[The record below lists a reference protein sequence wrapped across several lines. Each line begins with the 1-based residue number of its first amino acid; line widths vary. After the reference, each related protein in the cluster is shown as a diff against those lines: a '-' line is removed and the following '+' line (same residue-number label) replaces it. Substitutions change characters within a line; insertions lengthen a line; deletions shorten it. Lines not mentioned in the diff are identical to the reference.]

1 MGNSFICSQ
10 DKSNINSKKKSSTFH
25 KVNISNS
32 YINSINS
39 NSYDNSNMSENLNK
53 KLNSTIIKDNNNNSN
68 LSQILENKNNA
79 TNQNPYFNI
88 KDNTNKISNSNNN
101 ICLNNRKYFFHD
113 NKSMNFIVHR
123 NDGMNDFIIEMNITK
138 SNNQNLS
145 KEIEFIMI
153 LDKSGSM
160 GGEVHRLISR
170 IIPTALNLLNYEDNH
185 IIHLIT
191 FESNAYLYNLSV
203 KDLKNNNNIIGSGGT
218 CMANV
223 YKLVRSIFNQN
234 KNKSNFRILA
244 LSDGMIGD
252 QEETKNQA
260 EILKTFIEATDF
272 AISAGSIR
280 YNSGYGQPDTKALS
294 SVLLL
299 NTDSS
304 KSQVLTE
311 ISSSL
316 NDNDISQKIYEL
328 FKNDYFESNFILKSE
343 KIKFRID
350 PWKEGKNEVK
360 LNEGKN
366 FVWAD
371 KNPSLENVGIYEG
384 GKLKY
389 KKEDFKNGYKI
400 NYSNYNGLLGV
411 KLNMTA
417 RKVRINKTSGSKAA
431 LEENKKIIDYYDKFE
446 KSLKDNKNKEARITN
461 ELKLTNELNINNYNN
476 QQLAQFIGVES
487 NFMPITQFLSDII
500 KIEEKD
506 EKDIKTFVGNALG
519 DGLMID
525 KAFEQLFN

>member
-1 MGNSFICSQ
+1 
-10 DKSNINSKKKSSTFH
+10 
-25 KVNISNS
+25 
-32 YINSINS
+32 
-39 NSYDNSNMSENLNK
+39 
-53 KLNSTIIKDNNNNSN
+53 
-68 LSQILENKNNA
+68 
-79 TNQNPYFNI
+79 
-88 KDNTNKISNSNNN
+88 
-101 ICLNNRKYFFHD
+101 
-113 NKSMNFIVHR
+113 
-123 NDGMNDFIIEMNITK
+123 
-138 SNNQNLS
+138 
-145 KEIEFIMI
+145 MI

-160 GGEVHRLISR
+160 DDQVHRLVSR
-170 IIPTALNLLNYEDNH
+170 IIPRALNLLNYTDND

-191 FESNAYLYNLSV
+191 FESNAYSYNMTV
-203 KDLKNNNNIIGSGGT
+203 KELKNNNNIIGSGGT
-218 CMANV
+218 HMADV
-223 YKLVRSIFNQN
+223 YKLVRSIFDQKQN
-234 KNKSNFRILA
+234 KTNFRILA
-244 LSDGMIGD
+244 LSDGMIED

-260 EILKTFIEATDF
+260 EILKTFIDATDF
-272 AISAGSIR
+272 SISAGSIR
-280 YNSGYGQPDTKALS
+280 YNSGYGLPDTKALS

-299 NTDSS
+299 NTDNS

-316 NDNDISQKIYEL
+316 KDEDISLKIFEL
-328 FKNDYFESNFILKSE
+328 FKNDYFESNFTLKSE

-350 PWKEGKNEVK
+350 PWKDGKNEIK

-400 NYSNYNGLLGV
+400 KYSNYNGLLGV

-417 RKVRINKTSGSKAA
+417 RKVRINKTSGSQTA
-431 LEENKKIIDYYDKFE
+431 LEENKKIIDYYNKFE
-446 KSLKDNKNKEARITN
+446 KSLEENKNKETLITK
-461 ELKLTNELNINNYNN
+461 ELKMANELNISNYNN
-476 QQLAQFIGVES
+476 NQLAQFIGVEN
-487 NFMPITQFLSDII
+487 NFIPITQFLSDVI

-525 KAFEQLFN
+525 KAFEKLFN

>member
-1 MGNSFICSQ
+1 MQETIIRKNDIIDS
-10 DKSNINSKKKSSTFH
+10 KSNIK
-25 KVNISNS
+25 
-32 YINSINS
+32 
-39 NSYDNSNMSENLNK
+39 
-53 KLNSTIIKDNNNNSN
+53 IKDNNKNNSN
-68 LSQILENKNNA
+68 LFSNLMDKNNI
-79 TNQNPYFNI
+79 TNNI
-88 KDNTNKISNSNNN
+88 SSSNKN
-101 ICLNNRKYFFHD
+101 ICLNNRKYFF
-113 NKSMNFIVHR
+113 NNEKGMNFIVHR

-138 SNNQNLS
+138 SDNKNLS
-145 KEIEFIMI
+145 KDVEFIMI

-160 GGEVHRLISR
+160 DDQVHRLVSR
-170 IIPTALNLLNYEDNH
+170 IIPRALNLLNYTDND

-191 FESNAYLYNLSV
+191 FESNAYLYNMTV
-203 KDLKNNNNIIGSGGT
+203 KELKNNNNITGSGGT
-218 CMANV
+218 HMADV
-223 YKLVRSIFNQN
+223 YKLVRSIFDQKQN
-234 KNKSNFRILA
+234 KTNFRILA
-244 LSDGMIGD
+244 LSDGMIDD
-252 QEETKNQA
+252 QEKTKNEA
-260 EILKTFIEATDF
+260 EILKTFIDATDF
-272 AISAGSIR
+272 SISAGSIR
-280 YNSGYGQPDTKALS
+280 YDSGYGTPDTKALS

-299 NTDSS
+299 NTDNS

-316 NDNDISQKIYEL
+316 KDEEISQKIFEL
-328 FKNDYFESNFILKSE
+328 FKNDYFESNFTLKSE

-350 PWKEGKNEVK
+350 PWKDGKNEIK

-400 NYSNYNGLLGV
+400 KYSNYNGLLGV

-417 RKVRINKTSGSKAA
+417 RKVRINKTSGSQAA
-431 LEENKKIIDYYDKFE
+431 LEENKKIIDYYNKFE
-446 KSLKDNKNKEARITN
+446 KSLEENKNKETQITK
-461 ELKLTNELNINNYNN
+461 ELKMANELNISNYNN
-476 QQLAQFIGVES
+476 NQLAQFIGVEN
-487 NFMPITQFLSDII
+487 NFIPITQFLSDVI

-525 KAFEQLFN
+525 KAFEKLFN